1 MESERK
7 EKEAITNQY
16 AHSLFGAKAKM
27 KREAKALIELFHVI
41 DIDEMEEWIFDF
53 FDDMDVVTCL
63 YSGLCLDENHIYHF
77 SHWADE
83 RF

>member
-1 MESERK
+1 M
-7 EKEAITNQY
+7 
-16 AHSLFGAKAKM
+16 L
-27 KREAKALIELFHVI
+27 LELFDVI
-41 DIDEMEEWIFDF
+41 DVDEMEDWLFDF

>member
-27 KREAKALIELFHVI
+27 KREAKERIQEI
-41 DIDEMEEWIFDF
+41 DLKIPRLKEEK
-53 FDDMDVVTCL
+53 L
-63 YSGLCLDENHIYHF
+63 SLQ
-77 SHWADE
+77 
-83 RF
+83 